1 MSVTT
6 MTFPQTSAA
15 EALAGAVVR
24 AATRALRSVASL
36 LQTAAM
42 REPRDAQELL
52 DWAEQYA
59 ASQPSYAADLRAAAM
74 HHLGRA
80 D

>member
-6 MTFPQTSAA
+6 MTFPQASPAA
-15 EALAGAVVR
+15 ALAGAVTR
-24 AATRALRSVASL
+24 AAIRALRSVASL
-36 LQTAAM
+36 LHTTTP

-59 ASQPSYAADLRAAAM
+59 QTQPSYAADLRATAL